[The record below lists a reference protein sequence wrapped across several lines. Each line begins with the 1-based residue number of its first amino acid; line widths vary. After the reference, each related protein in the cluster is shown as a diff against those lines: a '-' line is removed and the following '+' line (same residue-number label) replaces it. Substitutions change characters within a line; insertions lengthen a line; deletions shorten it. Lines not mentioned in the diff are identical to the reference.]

1 MARRFF
7 AVVVGAAAAFVLALV
22 VGVGSAVAVP
32 RDSTPPTRPSDL
44 RVTDVT
50 QTSVSL
56 AWGASTDN
64 VRVTDY
70 VVWRPFTPGLPP
82 TPQVWVPPSQ
92 TSVTLTALRI
102 NTTYTFYVSA
112 FDGKNFSPQAEVTVT
127 TQREL
132 VPPTAPSGLRLST
145 VTNGQPVDGVT
156 ASTVL
161 LEWNRATDDVGP
173 VTYDVLV
180 NGVPSPNVWDTLPA
194 GSPSPPGAQAWV
206 RQLAPGT
213 TYQLAVRAR
222 DGSGNVSGPSNTVT
236 VTTEPSSDDVAPT
249 TPTLTSANIGA
260 AGMCPDEIWLRWTP
274 STDDVDPAVEYEV
287 RVNGTII
294 DVATG
299 ARWITY
305 TDVHGPITVTIVAVD
320 RAGNASAPSN
330 SMSGYTNWGE
340 ECPA

>member
-1 MARRFF
+1 MAGRSVV
-7 AVVVGAAAAFVLALV
+7 AVVGATAAFVLAL
-22 VGVGSAVAVP
+22 GVGSAAAVP
-32 RDSTPPTRPSDL
+32 RDTTPPTQPTNL

-50 QTSVSL
+50 QTTVSL
-56 AWGASTDN
+56 AWGPSTDN
-64 VRVTDY
+64 VKVTNY

-82 TPQVWVPPSQ
+82 TPQVWVPASQ
-92 TSVTLTALRI
+92 TSATVTALRI
-102 NTTYTFYVSA
+102 NATYTFYVSA
-112 FDGKNFSPQAEVTVT
+112 YDGRNFSPQAEVTVT

-145 VTNGQPVDGVT
+145 VSMGVPVDGVT

-161 LEWNRATDDVGP
+161 LEWTRSTDDVGP

-180 NGVPSPNVWDTLPA
+180 NGVPSPNTWDTLPA

-206 RQLAPGT
+206 RQLEPGT

-222 DGSGNVSGPSNTVT
+222 DGSDNVSAASNTVT
-236 VTTEPSSDDVAPT
+236 VTTDPSSDVVAPT
-249 TPTLTSANIGA
+249 TPTLTSANIGST
-260 AGMCPDEIWLRWTP
+260 GMCPDEIWVWWTP
-274 STDDVDPAVEYEV
+274 STDDTDTSLEYEI

-305 TDVHGPITVTIVAVD
+305 TDVHGPITVTLVAVD